1 MDAVKLHICCNKRLQ
16 SNGAILTGRS
26 RRSTVRLIFIGVWLK
41 LSSGAFVRT
50 LRALVAAA
58 LLCLVPVLPAH
69 ADDGSGGSTGGST
82 AGFTYDFED
91 GTTQGWGPRGDGVS
105 VTVTA
110 DAAHGGTS
118 GLLTTGR
125 TATWHGAS
133 IAAPFVR
140 GTGYT
145 VTAYARLVT
154 GQPAGTLALTVQR
167 TPAGGETT
175 YERVAAATVTDG
187 AWVRLSGSYQFTA
200 ESTDVLLYAESS
212 DATTEF
218 SLDDIVITPLG
229 DPTREPV
236 TSDFEDGTAQ
246 GWAPRAAAVLESS
259 ADAAHAGGR
268 ALAVSGRSASWD
280 GPALNVLGRMAKGD
294 KYALSVWVRLGP
306 DTPSGRLGLS
316 VERRSG
322 DTPSYERIASPKDV
336 PAGEWVQL
344 SGTYTLAYD
353 VDFLS
358 LYVESDSGT
367 FPFYLDDFSMTYVQ
381 PKPIQTDIPALK
393 DEVPFVMGSAIS
405 RPDTLGVHGELLA
418 RHFNGVTPGN
428 ALKWDATEPSE
439 GEFDFTDGDY
449 LVDFATRHGMTIRGH
464 TLAWHSQTPDWVFA
478 GADKETLL
486 KRLETHVRTLVS
498 RYKGKIAVWDVVNE
512 VVDENQPDGLRRSPW
527 YEIAGLDFIRTAF
540 RVAHEA
546 DPDAKLFINDYNTEF
561 PRKREAL
568 YALVKRLKGEGVPI
582 DGVGHQLHL
591 NIEQPPASAVEAT
604 IERFASLGVEQ
615 QVTEL
620 DVSIYTD
627 FVSSYDAIPPELLV
641 EQGHRYK
648 ELFDVFRRQAAEL
661 SSVTVWGESDDV
673 SWLQSWPITRLN
685 APLLFDDELQAK
697 PAYWGVVDPSRL
709 APPVRRLEAPAGTP
723 MVDGGRDLQWD
734 LLPDA
739 PIARVGDVS
748 AGFQARSSA
757 KGLYLLAEVTDPTA
771 GREDRVT
778 FTVDGTRHVVTRH
791 GGHKAAAR
799 RTRTGY
805 RVEALVPAGKDVTV
819 TVHDTTGEAT
829 WIGEITPVAAVKLTS
844 AARRVPV
851 LDGVVD
857 RAWSA
862 APEIRTATWLQGTSG
877 ATAKVRSLWS
887 GSTLYVLAQVADPVL
902 SEESPNAWEQDSV
915 EIFVDPDNGKTK
927 GYGDDDGQYRVGFTG
942 RITVGGTF
950 DAAGVKDNVRAVA
963 KQVPGGYVVEAAIDL
978 PTVTLRP
985 GTLLGFDVQ
994 VNDATGAARTSAV
1007 TWNDVTDRAYLDTS
1021 HWGVLRLAR

>member
-1 MDAVKLHICCNKRLQ
+1 MRI
-16 SNGAILTGRS
+16 
-26 RRSTVRLIFIGVWLK
+26 
-41 LSSGAFVRT
+41 

-58 LLCLVPVLPAH
+58 LLCLVPAVSAH
-69 ADDGSGGSTGGST
+69 AATDLTSPKADFS
-82 AGFTYDFED
+82 YDFEG

-110 DAAHGGTS
+110 EAAHGGTS
-118 GLLTTGR
+118 SLLTTGR

-133 IAAPFVR
+133 IDAPFVR
-140 GTGYT
+140 GAGYT
-145 VTAYARLVT
+145 VTAYARLVS
-154 GQPAGTLALTVQR
+154 GQPASTIALTVQR
-167 TPAGGETT
+167 TPAGGDTT

-187 AWVRLSGSYQFTA
+187 GWVRLSGTYQFTA
-200 ESTDVLLYAESS
+200 ESTGVQLYAESS
-212 DATTEF
+212 DATGRF
-218 SLDDIVITPLG
+218 YLDDIVITPLG
-229 DPTREPV
+229 DPTREPIS
-236 TSDFEDGTAQ
+236 SDFEDGTAQ
-246 GWAPRAAAVLESS
+246 DWAPRAAATLESS
-259 ADAAHAGGR
+259 TAAAHAGSR
-268 ALAVSGRSASWD
+268 ALAVGGRSASWD

-306 DTPSGRLGLS
+306 DTASGRLGLS
-316 VERRSG
+316 IERRSG
-322 DTPSYERIASPKDV
+322 GTPSYERVVAPKDV
-336 PAGEWVQL
+336 PAGEWVRL

-367 FPFYLDDFSMTYVQ
+367 FPFYLDDFSLTYVQ

-393 DEVPFVMGSAIS
+393 DKVPFVMGSAFT

-428 ALKWDATEPSE
+428 ELKWDATEPRE
-439 GEFDFTDGDY
+439 GEFTFADGDY

-464 TLAWHSQTPDWVFA
+464 TLAWHSQTPDWVFQN
-478 GADKETLL
+478 ADKELLL
-486 KRLETHVRTLVS
+486 KRLETHVRTLVT
-498 RYKGKIAVWDVVNE
+498 RYKGKIAAWDVVNE
-512 VVDENQPDGLRRSPW
+512 VVDENQPDGLRRSKW

-591 NIEQPPASAVEAT
+591 NIEHPPASAVEAT
-604 IERFASLGVEQ
+604 IERFATLGVDQ

-627 FVSSYDAIPPELLV
+627 FVSSYDTIPPELLV
-641 EQGHRYK
+641 QQGHRYK
-648 ELFDVFRRQAAEL
+648 ELFDVFRRQAAKL

-673 SWLQSWPITRLN
+673 SWLRSWPIPRLN
-685 APLLFDDELQAK
+685 APLPFDDELQAK
-697 PAYWGVVDPSRL
+697 PAYWGIVDPSRL
-709 APPVRRLEAPAGTP
+709 APSVRRLAAPAGTP
-723 MVDGGRDLQWD
+723 LVDGRRDLEWD
-734 LLPDA
+734 LLPDS

-771 GREDRVT
+771 GKGDRVT
-778 FTVDGTRHVVTRH
+778 FTVDGTSYVVGRRGGLSGGATGEH
-791 GGHKAAAR
+791 GGGLSGGATDGARGGMAAAAAVR
-799 RTRTGY
+799 QTATGY
-805 RVEALVPAGKDVTV
+805 RVEALVKTGTDVAV
-819 TVHDTTGEAT
+819 TVHDSSGEAV
-829 WIGEITPVAAVKLTS
+829 WNGKVTPEAAVKLTS
-844 AARRVPV
+844 AAHRAPV

-862 APEIRTATWLQGTSG
+862 APEIRTGTWIQGTSG

-887 GSTLYVLAQVADPVL
+887 GSTLYVLAQVSDPTL
-902 SEESPNAWEQDSV
+902 SEESPNSWEQDSV
-915 EIFVDPDNGKTK
+915 EIFVDPGNGKTK
-927 GYGDDDGQYRVGFTG
+927 GYEDDDGQYRVSFSG
-942 RITVGGTF
+942 RVTVGGTF
-950 DAAGVKDNVRAVA
+950 DASGVKDHVKAATRT
-963 KQVPGGYVVEAAIDL
+963 VPGGYVVEAAIDL
-978 PTVTLRP
+978 PTITLAP

-994 VNDATGAARTSAV
+994 VNDATGTARTSAV
-1007 TWNDVTDRAYLDTS
+1007 TWNDSTSRSYLDTS
-1021 HWGVLRLAR
+1021 HWGVLRLARE